1 MCQSPEYPELD
12 DLSYDKNQRKHD
24 GEIRENK
31 SSVEK
36 NPKSGQSK
44 SWNRAIKANV
54 NGEAI

>member
-12 DLSYDKNQRKHD
+12 DLLYD

-36 NPKSGQSK
+36 KPNSGQSK